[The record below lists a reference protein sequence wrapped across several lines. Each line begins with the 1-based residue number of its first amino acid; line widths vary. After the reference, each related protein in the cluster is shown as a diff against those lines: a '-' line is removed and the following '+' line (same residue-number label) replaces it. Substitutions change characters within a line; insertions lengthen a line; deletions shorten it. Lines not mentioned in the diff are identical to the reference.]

1 MDKLKPYQKK
11 IINNVM
17 TKLNIP
23 FTNNNVLIHM
33 NKIYD
38 FIINKGNYATTTKR
52 DYLIIFSLLLKNLGQ
67 HKAGEQVYKNVKEY
81 AKIHNDNEYKQT
93 LDENEKKNYIK
104 YNELTD
110 KVNEL
115 IRVYNNNPTEKNIIK
130 LLVLSLYVLQPP
142 LRNDYYNM
150 KIIYN
155 DEDDDRKQNYILI
168 DGNMYYV
175 IINQDKVIKLHGRGE
190 IPIMNQTLKNILDIY
205 INNYAF
211 ANTYLFENNDKTPY
225 KKYQIQYII
234 NGMFKKKLLNIYNLR
249 SAYISNFYNN
259 NPDLHNRLILADKMR
274 HTQKWRKFHTVNILY
289 KCRQN

>member
-1 MDKLKPYQKK
+1 MEKLKPYQKK

-115 IRVYNNNPTEKNIIK
+115 IRVYNNNPT
-130 LLVLSLYVLQPP
+130 
-142 LRNDYYNM
+142 
-150 KIIYN
+150 
-155 DEDDDRKQNYILI
+155 
-168 DGNMYYV
+168 
-175 IINQDKVIKLHGRGE
+175 
-190 IPIMNQTLKNILDIY
+190 
-205 INNYAF
+205 
-211 ANTYLFENNDKTPY
+211 
-225 KKYQIQYII
+225 
-234 NGMFKKKLLNIYNLR
+234 
-249 SAYISNFYNN
+249 
-259 NPDLHNRLILADKMR
+259 
-274 HTQKWRKFHTVNILY
+274 
-289 KCRQN
+289 